1 MTKAINGGGTVFR
14 KTIRGKVKW
23 VAQVSLPPALDGKR
37 PRTSRTCATRAEAE
51 KARRQ
56 MLAARDQGRLAIQ
69 RREKVLDY
77 GLDWIRNVKRYQVR
91 DTTAWDYEA
100 RLRREI
106 APYLGAVH
114 MVDLTAP
121 KVEAWMALLR
131 EQGKAASTVNGAR
144 AVLNMMCKHA
154 TKNGFIPHNPVAATD
169 TVKRQPGDRTQVQ
182 PPWSLEELSRV
193 LTESVGSP
201 VDCFIHLMAHTGI
214 RPGEALGLRW
224 SDVDLVDAKCLK
236 VTGTLKE
243 ARRILEDG
251 VGVVRHQRNEP
262 KTSASRRELPI
273 NDALYDALYRQK
285 FSQLM
290 ARDAAPDKWINSDYV
305 LTSAVGTPVFKSNNR
320 ARYKKFLAKIG
331 TRYIRPHDI
340 RHTAVTVLL
349 NDADTPIEKV
359 SQAVGHTRID
369 TTKQI
374 YAKHIPRYNNDA
386 INALSNI
393 LPGPI
398 PESQASSTIGH
409 GDEASNA
416 QR

>member
-1 MTKAINGGGTVFR
+1 MTKAINGEGTVFS
-14 KTIRGKVKW
+14 KTLRGKVKW
-23 VAQVSLPPALDGKR
+23 VAQVSLPPGLDGKR
-37 PRTSRTCATRAEAE
+37 PRTSRTCATRKEAE
-51 KARRQ
+51 KARRD
-56 MLAARDQGRLAIQ
+56 MLAAREQGRLAIQ
-69 RREKVLDY
+69 RRENILDY
-77 GLDWIRNVKRYQVR
+77 GLDWIRKVKFYQVR

-106 APYLGAVH
+106 APYLGAVN

-131 EQGKAASTVNGAR
+131 EQGRAATTVNGAR

-169 TVKRQPGDRTQVQ
+169 TVKHQPGDRTQVRS
-182 PPWSLEELSRV
+182 PWSREELGRV
-193 LTESVGSP
+193 LTASVGSP

-224 SDVDLVDAKCLK
+224 EDVDLDAKSFY

-243 ARRILEDG
+243 ARRILGDG
-251 VGVVRHQRNEP
+251 RGVVRHQRNEP
-262 KTSASRRELPI
+262 KTSASRRQLPI
-273 NDALYDALYRQK
+273 SETLYEALLRQQVTQ
-285 FSQLM
+285 FE
-290 ARDAAPDKWINSDYV
+290 ARRAAGVQWENSGYV
-305 LTSAVGTPVFKSNNR
+305 LTSAVGTPVFNSNNR
-320 ARYKKFLAKIG
+320 SRYKKFLATIG

-340 RHTAVTVLL
+340 RHTVVTILL
-349 NDADTPIEKV
+349 NDADMPIEKV

-386 INALSNI
+386 INALSAV
-393 LPGPI
+393 LPGPSREI
-398 PESQASSTIGH
+398 EVTSTIGH
-409 GDEASNA
+409 GDEVPHD
-416 QR
+416 